1 MDEDQGTFFL
11 HVLGLI
17 SAVRTPV
24 DLITATLTCV
34 GRVMPV
40 KPTSTATGGTE
51 FANFIFSNFLN
62 FLNQL
67 GGLSMYW
74 IVRLYL
80 KRLANITSIL
90 FVLGLVY
97 YSFSPSTTPA
107 MTYSLFIFILAF
119 PLCSMAFENTVFE
132 LKNPVSRVEYS
143 LAMMISYLIALLIP
157 LVPFALSKHF
167 LSAVLVVVSGVSAGL
182 FIGSLGLGPK
192 LSLVLP
198 ILFILTF
205 VSLLRLSPLLSL
217 WNPLLSSY
225 RGVFY
230 QLISISIYSSLYFVV
245 MKKRE
250 WRA

>member
-1 MDEDQGTFFL
+1 MRWLATIRLMGLGRLVFL
-11 HVLGLI
+11 L
-17 SAVRTPV
+17 
-24 DLITATLTCV
+24 
-34 GRVMPV
+34 
-40 KPTSTATGGTE
+40 
-51 FANFIFSNFLN
+51 
-62 FLNQL
+62 
-67 GGLSMYW
+67 
-74 IVRLYL
+74 
-80 KRLANITSIL
+80 L
-90 FVLGLVY
+90 FVALLYGKL
-97 YSFSPSTTPA
+97 SPSTTPA

-225 RGVFY
+225 RGVSY

>member
-1 MDEDQGTFFL
+1 M
-11 HVLGLI
+11 
-17 SAVRTPV
+17 
-24 DLITATLTCV
+24 
-34 GRVMPV
+34 
-40 KPTSTATGGTE
+40 
-51 FANFIFSNFLN
+51 
-62 FLNQL
+62 
-67 GGLSMYW
+67 SMYW

-90 FVLGLVY
+90 LVLGIVY
-97 YSFSPSTTPA
+97 YSLSPSTTPA

-119 PLCSMAFENTVFE
+119 PLSSMAFKNTVFE
-132 LKNPVSRVEYS
+132 LKNPVSRIEYS

-157 LVPFALSKHF
+157 LVPLVLSKHF

-182 FIGSLGLGPK
+182 FFGSMGLGPK
-192 LSLVLP
+192 LSLAPP

-205 VSLLRLSPLLSL
+205 VSLLRLPPLLST

-230 QLISISIYSSLYFVV
+230 QLISTGIYSSLYFVV